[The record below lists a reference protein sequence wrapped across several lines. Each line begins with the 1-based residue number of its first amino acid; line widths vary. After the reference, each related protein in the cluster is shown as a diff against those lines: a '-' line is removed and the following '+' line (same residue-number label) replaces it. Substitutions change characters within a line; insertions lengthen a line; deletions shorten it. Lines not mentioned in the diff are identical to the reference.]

1 MRSVSSPTT
10 VTHLAGHSISAVI
23 AVYNQAVGITPWAHT
38 LYSFDV
44 GQLQFNVVDQALF
57 VVTIRYELLLRD
69 KRPFYQLLLSWCRIG
84 ESSLDGS
91 NPLLLVPRDKS
102 QKRL

>member
-69 KRPFYQLLLSWCRIG
+69 IYISKTILSATLILVQDWRVLLRWVKSFVVG
-84 ESSLDGS
+84 SSG
-91 NPLLLVPRDKS
+91 
-102 QKRL
+102 